1 MPTITTA
8 RIGTYE
14 CRVVSYTPQKTTRK
28 PHLLL
33 VHGIGVSHRYY
44 APFAEQLCRHGY
56 CVTSLDLPGY
66 GKTNSPKDVPDI
78 KKLADIVAEYARQ
91 QAKGQVV
98 LVGHSMGCQIVAK
111 AVAANPALFAKLV
124 LLAPTINRNE
134 RSLPVQA
141 WRLFQ
146 DSLRE
151 PWAVNKII
159 FRDYLRMGPV
169 RYLITTQSMISD
181 SIETSVKHCNV
192 PTLVVYGQ
200 KDPIV
205 PTEWANKLATAA
217 PNAQAACIRGAYHV
231 FQFTHTHELMDICQK
246 FLESPS

>member
-1 MPTITTA
+1 MLTFTTV

-14 CRVVSYTPQKTTRK
+14 CRAVTYMPLKATKK
-28 PHLLL
+28 PLILL

-44 APFAEQLCRHGY
+44 AQFAEQLCCRGY
-56 CVTSLDLPGY
+56 RVTSLDLPGY

-91 QAKGQVV
+91 QAKGRVV

-146 DSLRE
+146 DSCRE

-169 RYLITTQSMISD
+169 RYLITSQSMISD
-181 SIETSVKHCNV
+181 SIETSIKRSNL
-192 PTLVVYGQ
+192 PTLVVHGQ

-205 PTEWANKLATAA
+205 PAEWANKLATAA
-217 PNAQAACIRGAYHV
+217 PNGQAACIRGAHHV
-231 FQFTHTHELMDICQK
+231 FQFTHAHELIDICQK